1 MEYLSKEK
9 SVKMSGT
16 KLAYAL
22 RGLSAQQRAII
33 GAWLVQGVI
42 ELSGFTQEQ
51 TAAICVCS
59 DTYISEACHLT
70 MEAQKAVFSRQRP
83 LIDPLRSLEK
93 QIRRVGTEPAFDT
106 LCKTL

>member
-1 MEYLSKEK
+1 
-9 SVKMSGT
+9 
-16 KLAYAL
+16 
-22 RGLSAQQRAII
+22 
-33 GAWLVQGVI
+33 
-42 ELSGFTQEQ
+42 
-51 TAAICVCS
+51 
-59 DTYISEACHLT
+59 